1 MNVYLTT
8 LGTWAVRF
16 WVLDTVV
23 MTVLPSTI
31 LVPCPACLLWWATLC
46 FEWLADEVDGSCY
59 QATNNRNSIEISLN
73 DWINE
78 HACSLIFHDV
88 FKIQWNYQNAN
99 KFSKILFFNYLFLT
113 DLPAS
118 SCACFCIWT
127 KRLCMIWAGDSL
139 LLGFFGIFLVTWKMI
154 S

>member
-99 KFSKILFFNYLFLT
+99 KFSKILFFLLSFTYR
-113 DLPAS
+113 S
-118 SCACFCIWT
+118 S
-127 KRLCMIWAGDSL
+127 SL
-139 LLGFFGIFLVTWKMI
+139 LLCLLLHLNKTVVHDLSWR
-154 S
+154 

>member
-99 KFSKILFFNYLFLT
+99 KFSKILFFFFIIFYLQIFQPPLVPAFAFEQNGCAWFELEIVCCWAFLG
-113 DLPAS
+113 S
-118 SCACFCIWT
+118 
-127 KRLCMIWAGDSL
+127 
-139 LLGFFGIFLVTWKMI
+139 FL
-154 S
+154 